1 MTDCLKALITS
12 TSFSRHSLPV
22 NGVFFFYLFLFL
34 YTGREYFPRYFSMF
48 VSFVC
53 FISMEKPIASKGNKR
68 VNRWW
73 LLRNLLYR
81 LCLYYAF
88 AMSGGHFIVI
98 GSKMSWRFWWEI
110 SVSFSVT
117 TGKLNFH
124 PPQFCEPEEISI
136 HKQNKIKNK
145 KDLGSWPFRLICW
158 TWFNF
163 ISLFTRV

>member
-22 NGVFFFYLFLFL
+22 NAVFFSMFLFL
-34 YTGREYFPRYFSMF
+34 YTGGEYFPRYFSMF

-81 LCLYYAF
+81 LCLYYSF
-88 AMSGGHFIVI
+88 AISDGHFIVI

-110 SVSFSVT
+110 SVYNT
-117 TGKLNFH
+117 TEKLNFH
-124 PPQFCEPEEISI
+124 PPQFCEPEEIST
-136 HKQNKIKNK
+136 HRQNKIKNK
-145 KDLGSWPFRLICW
+145 KDSRKLTVS
-158 TWFNF
+158 FNM
-163 ISLFTRV
+163 LDVVQLY